1 MYRHGDVLLIPVNE
15 VPADLH
21 PKAGAVVAYGE
32 VTGHAHRLLMDG
44 LLYEAEDGTVY
55 IRAPQDTAITH
66 EEHGT
71 IPLPAGLY
79 RVSYQREYAP
89 YEQAVRQVLD

>member
-1 MYRHGDVLLIPVNE
+1 MDRHGDVLLIPVTTWPE
-15 VPADLH
+15 TVR

-44 LLYEAEDGTVY
+44 LLYEADDGTVY

-79 RVSYQREYAP
+79 RVAYQREWAP
-89 YEQAVRQVLD
+89 YDEMIRRVMD